1 MAVDT
6 EGRRNVQEAG
16 ELRVNCCRSIIQSR
30 GKGCF
35 STYAD
40 SYVNILVIMKSR
52 RWISTSARTTI
63 RVDTNTSAV
72 RAEGKAKL
80 IRGNLDNGM

>member
-1 MAVDT
+1 MC
-6 EGRRNVQEAG
+6 RRPG

-40 SYVNILVIMKSR
+40 SYVNSLVKSR
-52 RWISTSARTTI
+52 GWISTSCSYNNSCGYQYI
-63 RVDTNTSAV
+63 SS
-72 RAEGKAKL
+72 ES
-80 IRGNLDNGM
+80 

>member
-1 MAVDT
+1 MC
-6 EGRRNVQEAG
+6 RRPG

-40 SYVNILVIMKSR
+40 SYVNNLVIMKSR
-52 RWISTSARTTI
+52 RWISTSYSYNIFVWIPI
-63 RVDTNTSAV
+63 RQQ
-72 RAEGKAKL
+72 
-80 IRGNLDNGM
+80 

>member
-40 SYVNILVIMKSR
+40 SYVDSLVIMKSR
-52 RWISTSARTTI
+52 RWISTSCLYNNSCGYQYI
-63 RVDTNTSAV
+63 SS
-72 RAEGKAKL
+72 ES
-80 IRGNLDNGM
+80 